1 MGYRYPVLIFYET
14 TLPMS
19 LSLFTKRSAIAAPQL
34 PVYDFLVPRLH
45 QPILGPHSKC
55 QSQSRTLSV
64 TCRQQQDAS
73 SIRQGEETHYA
84 SQATKIKA
92 GPAAVSRQCSQ
103 SVPRSLCMILYIE
116 YNLILYV

>member
-1 MGYRYPVLIFYET
+1 
-14 TLPMS
+14 MS
-19 LSLFTKRSAIAAPQL
+19 LSFFNKRSAVSVSQI

-45 QPILGPHSKC
+45 QPILRPHPKC
-55 QSQSRTLSV
+55 QSQIRTLSV

-92 GPAAVSRQCSQ
+92 GPEAASNPAPRGKPLTPAQRQFLDSAVSPSQ
-103 SVPRSLCMILYIE
+103 AFRI
-116 YNLILYV
+116 